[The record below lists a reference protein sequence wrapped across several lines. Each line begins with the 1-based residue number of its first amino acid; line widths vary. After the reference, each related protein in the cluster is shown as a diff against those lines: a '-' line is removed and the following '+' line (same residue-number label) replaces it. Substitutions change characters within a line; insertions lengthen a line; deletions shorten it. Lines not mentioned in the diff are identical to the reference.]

1 MRARALSA
9 EEFCARVIPALADR
23 EAENNLP
30 FGIALRLAAGN
41 WNPAGAVLL
50 SVESGAKVVAGA
62 VRTPPHDIVVTRL
75 PAGAARAGA
84 GTCCSLA
91 PPLTP
96 WPAPQHYARELGD
109 PLGAGRWAVRT

>member
-9 EEFCARVIPALADR
+9 EEFCAQGIPALAER

-50 SVESGAKVVAGA
+50 SVGSGAKVVAGA

-75 PAGAARAGA
+75 PAGAARVVADHFMA
-84 GTCCSLA
+84 L
-91 PPLTP
+91 
-96 WPAPQHYARELGD
+96 PAPIT
-109 PLGAGRWAVRT
+109 GASGP